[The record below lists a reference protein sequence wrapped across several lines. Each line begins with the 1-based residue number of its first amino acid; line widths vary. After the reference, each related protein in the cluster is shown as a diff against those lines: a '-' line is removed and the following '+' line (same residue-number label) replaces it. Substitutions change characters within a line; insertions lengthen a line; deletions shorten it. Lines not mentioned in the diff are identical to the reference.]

1 MPQITVTLDDH
12 TYAELVHYCAKGAKS
27 RFVNYAVYQAI
38 QFCTDCHSKIVSPN
52 AMHAYGLGDLK
63 SAQDWVQSE
72 RERRAK
78 EQESL
83 KKWSGEEE

>member
-1 MPQITVTLDDH
+1 MPQITVTLDDA

-38 QFCTDCHSKIVSPN
+38 LLCTDFQSGIVSPN
-52 AMHAYGLGDLK
+52 AMHAYGRGDLMGAK
-63 SAQDWVQSE
+63 DWVQRE
-72 RERRAK
+72 RKRRAK

-83 KKWSGEEE
+83 KKWTGEEE